1 MFLYYWFLNLLMNK
15 AILILAFVSTIVLF
29 SNYHPIKQKIISKR
43 KDFFGQL
50 NQKQL
55 NFDGLEN
62 LKDSVN
68 LIKNTTCI
76 FIMIFSTFLTI
87 YFMFVIVWGLLANQ
101 YPNEL
106 NIKTLS
112 YYQTHEVKNKQI
124 YFECYNQFMK
134 DDINNKE
141 NQQLFWQCLK
151 YKFQNIN

>member
-29 SNYHPIKQKIISKR
+29 STCHPIKQKIISKR

-55 NFDGLEN
+55 NFNGLEN
-62 LKDSVN
+62 FKDSVN

-76 FIMIFSTFLTI
+76 LIMFFFTFFSI

-101 YPNEL
+101 YPNES

-112 YYQTHEVKNKQI
+112 YYQTNEVKNKQI
-124 YFECYNQFMK
+124 YFECYNQFIK
-134 DDINNKE
+134 DDINDKKK
-141 NQQLFWQCLK
+141 QQFFWECLK
-151 YKFQNIN
+151 EKF